1 MSLPHRAVYPTQP
14 GPLRQTV
21 DDLLAAAPE
30 PPEGDV
36 IALVV
41 PDSNR
46 LRGGEAAAEA
56 YAYARGQ
63 DVDTV
68 VLVAPSHTGGFG
80 RLSICTAES
89 YHTPLGGV
97 RVDKKLSHE
106 LCDEDDDI
114 FLDDTGHYHTEGA
127 DVQLPFL
134 QRLLGEG
141 FGAVPIV
148 MGEESPAFCRELGHA
163 VGEVLYGHRAL
174 LVGSADVLGG
184 APEHLD
190 ALRAAIESFDV
201 SELLHLLGSEKVEV
215 EGMGALI
222 VTLLAAQ
229 KRGATRARVLALGPP
244 DEDGAP
250 GPVSVAFT
258 RE

>member
-1 MSLPHRAVYPTQP
+1 MSLAHRAVYPTQP

-30 PPEGDV
+30 APEADLV
-36 IALVV
+36 ALVV

-46 LRGGEAAAEA
+46 LAGGAAAAEA
-56 YAYARGQ
+56 YAYARGL

-80 RLSICTAES
+80 RLSICTAEA
-89 YHTPLGGV
+89 YHTPLGDV
-97 RVDKKLSHE
+97 PVDKKLSHE

-134 QRLLGEG
+134 LRALGDG
-141 FGAVPIV
+141 FDAVPIV
-148 MGEESPAFCRELGHA
+148 MGEESPAFCRELGAA
-163 VGEVLYGHRAL
+163 VGEVMYGKRAVV
-174 LVGSADVLGG
+174 VGSCDLVAGNAAGFD
-184 APEHLD
+184 P
-190 ALRAAIESFDV
+190 LRAGVEGFDE
-201 SELLHLLGSEKVEV
+201 SELMHLMGSETVRV

-222 VTLLAAQ
+222 TTLLAART
-229 KRGATRARVLALGPP
+229 RGATAARVLALEPP
-244 DEDGAP
+244 DGDVPGALAA
-250 GPVSVAFT
+250 VLWK
-258 RE
+258 R